1 MKNFVNEKKFQLKV
15 VFTTFLFLN
24 ALFCVIM
31 DSILTEKRQCMNWF
45 KKYSIF
51 IGVILVLTACSPK
64 APTKTEEEQKVSE
77 SLQSGL
83 GMPIIRSESVVKK
96 DSVSGL
102 TLTTQQSNQI
112 GTQISIGIYDTSEV
126 SGEVFDELFLLIDH
140 YEMMISKN
148 IESTELSKIN
158 QMAGKE
164 AVQVS
169 DDLYAVIK
177 AGLEYAEVSHGY
189 FDISIGA
196 VVNLWDI
203 GGEHQNLPEA
213 SAIEAAT
220 SKVQYKDVV
229 LDDRDHSVML
239 KKEGMVLDL
248 GGIAKGYI
256 SDKVGEKINEKGY
269 TSAIINFGGNVYG
282 VGAKPGDR
290 DWVVGVRN
298 PMSEG
303 IVGTIAVKNK
313 AVISSGVYERFFTQD
328 GVRYHHIIN
337 PKTGYPEQNDVM
349 SVTIIT
355 DKGVDGDALSTTL
368 FLMGLEKGLA
378 YAEENPMIEV
388 IFITSDSKIY
398 SSSGV
403 EGIFNVDNTNFEWVH
418 P

>member
-1 MKNFVNEKKFQLKV
+1 
-15 VFTTFLFLN
+15 
-24 ALFCVIM
+24 
-31 DSILTEKRQCMNWF
+31 MNWI
-45 KKYSIF
+45 KNISIF
-51 IGVILVLTACSPK
+51 VAVMFVLSACSPK
-64 APTKTEEEQKVSE
+64 VASE
-77 SLQSGL
+77 TSAETTAQLQSGM

-112 GTQISIGIYDTSEV
+112 GTQISIGIYDASEV
-126 SGEVFDELFLLIDH
+126 SNDVFDELFLLIDH

-148 IESTELSKIN
+148 IESTELSKVN

-164 AVQVS
+164 AVVVS
-169 DDLYAVIK
+169 EELYRLIET
-177 AGLEYAEVSHGY
+177 GLKYGDVSQGY
-189 FDISIGA
+189 FDVSIGS

-203 GGEHQNLPEA
+203 GGEHQNLPEDE
-213 SAIEAAT
+213 AIKQAV
-220 SKVQYKDVV
+220 SKVHYKDVV
-229 LDDRDHSVML
+229 LSEADRSVML
-239 KKEGMVLDL
+239 KNEGMILDL

-256 SDKVGEKINEKGY
+256 SDQVGAKILEKGY
-269 TSAIINFGGNVYG
+269 TAAIINFGGNVYG
-282 VGAKPGDR
+282 IGAKPGDR

-303 IVGTIAVKNK
+303 IVGTLAVKNK

-337 PKTGYPEQNDVM
+337 PKTGYPEQNNVM

-378 YAEENPMIEV
+378 FAEQDPSFEA
-388 IFITSDSKIY
+388 IFITNDAKIY
-398 SSSGV
+398 STKGATQLL
-403 EGIFNVDNTNFEWVH
+403 NVDNANFEWVNS
-418 P
+418 